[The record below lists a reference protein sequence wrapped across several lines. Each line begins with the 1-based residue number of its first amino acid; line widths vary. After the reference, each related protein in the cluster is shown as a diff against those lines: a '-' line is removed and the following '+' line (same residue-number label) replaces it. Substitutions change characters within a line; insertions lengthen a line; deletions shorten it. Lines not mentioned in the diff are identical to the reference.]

1 MLSASLIALIP
12 LLPLFS
18 FTLIAL
24 VGRKNFPGLCGI
36 LGTLSLLTSFILAAT
51 VAYDYFFVAG
61 KVGDTYQQLIP
72 LKINWLQFTPSV
84 SIDLGILLDPISVMM
99 LVVVTLISLMVH
111 FYSLGYMK
119 GEERYATYYSYLGL
133 FTFSMLGLVM
143 SSNIFQIYMFWELVG
158 VSSYLL
164 IGYYF
169 DKPSAVAASKK
180 AFIVTR
186 FADLGFLIGILVL
199 SYYSGTLDFQTMIVR
214 LTTPTDQLHN
224 VVTASFLG
232 CSALTWG
239 LLLVFIGGAG
249 KSAMFPLHIWLPD
262 AMEGPTPVSALIHA
276 ATMVVAGVFL
286 VARLFPIY
294 ALSCPSALQVV
305 TYVGAASS
313 LIAALIACTQT
324 DIKRVLAYSTMSQIG
339 YMMFALGVSGYGGEH
354 GLGYMASMFHL
365 FTHAMFKALLFL
377 GAGSVIHY
385 VHSNEMKDM
394 GGLRKLMPITHIT
407 FLVACLAIAGI
418 PPFAGF
424 FSKEEILQAAYH
436 ANKGIFALAITT
448 AAITAFYMFRLYFSI
463 FWSKTYHAAPADH
476 DAHGSHDDH
485 HSHGEGPITMLLPLL
500 LLGALSVGAGFI
512 PFGKLVTSDGK
523 ALISEMHIT
532 FSIAPVLLATA
543 GIFIALSLYKK
554 ENATPQRIA
563 DGMGGLYRAAYRKFY
578 IDELY
583 LFITKKIVFNLI
595 GRPAAWIDRNI
606 IDGLMNLLAT
616 VTGKISLLIKQ
627 LQSGK
632 LQDYAAYYFAGV
644 MGLVVVVVYWWR

>member
-1 MLSASLIALIP
+1 MLSASSIALIP

-18 FTLIAL
+18 FTLISL

-36 LGTLSLLTSFILAAT
+36 LGTLTLLTSFILSAT
-51 VAYDYFFVAG
+51 VAYDYFFVTG
-61 KVGDTYQQLIP
+61 KVGDAYQQMIP
-72 LKINWLQFTPSV
+72 LKINWLQFSPNV

-133 FTFSMLGLVM
+133 FTFSMLGLVL

-199 SYYSGTLDFQTMIVR
+199 SYYSGTLDFQTMIAR
-214 LTTPTDQLHN
+214 LTTPTDQLHSAMA
-224 VVTASFLG
+224 ASFIG

-313 LIAALIACTQT
+313 LIAAIIACTQT

-394 GGLRKLMPITHIT
+394 GGLRKQMPITHIT
-407 FLVACLAIAGI
+407 FLIACLAIAGI

-424 FSKEEILQAAYH
+424 FSKEEILQAAFH

-463 FWSKTYHAAPADH
+463 FWSRPFHAAHAENG
-476 DAHGSHDDH
+476 AHGAHDDH
-485 HSHGEGPITMLLPLL
+485 HSHGEGPITMMLPLMI
-500 LLGALSVGAGFI
+500 LGALSVGAGFL

-554 ENATPQRIA
+554 ENETPQRIA
-563 DGMGGLYRAAYRKFY
+563 DGMGGLYRSAYRKFY
-578 IDELY
+578 IDEVY
-583 LFITKKIVFNLI
+583 LFITKKLIFNLI
-595 GRPAAWIDRNI
+595 GRPAAWVDRNI

-616 VTGKISLLIKQ
+616 ITGKISALIKQ

-644 MGLVVVVVYWWR
+644 IGLVLAAVYWWR